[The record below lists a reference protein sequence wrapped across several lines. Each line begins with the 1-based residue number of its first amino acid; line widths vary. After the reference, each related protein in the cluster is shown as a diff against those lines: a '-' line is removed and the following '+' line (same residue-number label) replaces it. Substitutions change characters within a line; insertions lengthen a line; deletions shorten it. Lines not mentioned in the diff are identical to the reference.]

1 MPENNSADSKNNK
14 GYVRYGHSLYYLVIT
29 RLSVAFGVIA
39 YYFFFTAFSQL
50 QLHAELFKQID
61 VIG

>member
-1 MPENNSADSKNNK
+1 MPI
-14 GYVRYGHSLYYLVIT
+14 VWHSLYCLVIT